1 MENAT
6 KALLI
11 AAAVLVAILIIS
23 LGLVVYNMASETIDS
38 VNFSGQEITAFNDKF
53 EQYEGSNVRGSEVNA
68 MLKTVLSSNMQSQ
81 ADGLDPNAT
90 NHPKFVEVTIEGETD
105 TLQADETSLAGLEAD
120 TSRMYQVVCDR
131 DADTGFIN
139 SIEVT
144 FAP

>member
-53 EQYEGSNVRGSEVNA
+53 EQYEGSNKRGSEVNA
-68 MLKTVLSSNMQSQ
+68 MLRTVLNSNMQSK
-81 ADGLDPNAT
+81 ADGLTVDEGDS
-90 NHPKFVEVTIEGETD
+90 NHPKFVEVDMPEGED
-105 TLQADETSLAGLEAD
+105 LDADATSLGGISAD
-120 TSRMYQVVCDR
+120 TSKTYTIEADR
-131 DADTGFIN
+131 DGSTGFIYK
-139 SIEVT
+139 ITVT
-144 FAP
+144 E